1 VPGYDVTGWYALLAP
16 AKTPPDIVRRMHADT
31 VAMLAEPAIKA
42 RFEPLG
48 VDVRSSTPDEL
59 AARVRSEI
67 ALWGPIIKAAG
78 IKAE

>member
-1 VPGYDVTGWYALLAP
+1 
-16 AKTPPDIVRRMHADT
+16 MNADT
-31 VAMLAEPAIKA
+31 VAMLAEPATRA

-48 VDVRSSTPDEL
+48 IDVRSSTPDQL
-59 AARVRSEI
+59 AARVRAEL

>member
-1 VPGYDVTGWYALLAP
+1 
-16 AKTPPDIVRRMHADT
+16 MNADA

-48 VDVRSSTPDEL
+48 IDVRSSTPDEL